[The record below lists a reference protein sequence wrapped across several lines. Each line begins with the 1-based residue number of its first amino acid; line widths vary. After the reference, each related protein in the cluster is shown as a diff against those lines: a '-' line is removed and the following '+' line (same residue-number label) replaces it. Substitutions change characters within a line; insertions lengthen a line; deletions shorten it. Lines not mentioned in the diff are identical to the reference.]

1 MPVDARIPLGVEP
14 VKMPD
19 FAQLAVQRASVM
31 NNMAEMAAKQRA
43 LNEQNTL
50 AQIVQSPG
58 YDPTNPEWRKK
69 TATMAPNL
77 GSTFLKAQ
85 DDAAAAQADAQA
97 KAFAQKEAQTKSA
110 LMELFQYSDFESAE
124 AALDAKVASGQ
135 LQQAQAD
142 AAKARMRGS
151 PDYQTFAFNHAR
163 SMLTPEQL
171 TEVTRTT
178 QELGDRRIVTAT
190 PTRAPVGT
198 APVTEAIFDMGIS
211 PDQAAD
217 NARAAASERQQS
229 TRPLTATNMAGDF
242 MVMNPNILNDPRM
255 NPTGASSIVIPGAGK
270 PSGGFERAQAARGES
285 YSQIA
290 AALPVLD
297 ELLKP
302 GSNVDK
308 AGGGVPTF
316 LMTNLARAFGQT
328 TDEMKAQAKLGP
340 EGYVLLQQ
348 VPRFEGPQSDKDTAA
363 YKDAAGK
370 LTNEF
375 STAGEKRAALE
386 AIKAILLRNKA
397 YLDAN
402 PQVGAAKTG
411 GGGATSGA
419 INWTD
424 MQ

>member
-1 MPVDARIPLGVEP
+1 
-14 VKMPD
+14 MPD

-58 YDPTNPEWRKK
+58 YDPANPEWRRK

-77 GSTFLKAQ
+77 GGTFLKAQ

-97 KAFAQKEAQTKSA
+97 KAFAQKEAQTKAA
-110 LMELFQYSDFESAE
+110 LTELFQYNNFDEAE
-124 AALDAKVASGQ
+124 AAVDAKAASGA
-135 LQQAQAD
+135 LSPQQA
-142 AAKARMRGS
+142 AAVKSRMRAS
-151 PDYQTFAFNHAR
+151 PDYATFVLSHGR
-163 SMLTPEQL
+163 SMLTPEQM

-178 QELGDRRIVTAT
+178 QDLGDRKIVTAT
-190 PTRAPVGT
+190 PKFAPVGT
-198 APVTEAIFDMGIS
+198 APTEEANYAIGMS
-211 PDQAAD
+211 PDQKAD
-217 NARAAASERQQS
+217 NARQANTDRTTSQ
-229 TRPLTATNMAGDF
+229 RPFMATDQDGNATFISPDGRSVISRF
-242 MVMNPNILNDPRM
+242 ENVGK
-255 NPTGASSIVIPGAGK
+255 PTGNVEKA
-270 PSGGFERAQAARGES
+270 EAARGES

-290 AALPVLD
+290 AASAVLE

-308 AGGGVPTF
+308 AGGGVPTVAGTLF
-316 LMTNLARAFGQT
+316 ARAFGQT
-328 TDEMKAQAKLGP
+328 TEEMKAQAKLGP

-386 AIKAILLRNKA
+386 AIKAILARNKA

-402 PQVGAAKTG
+402 PRVGAAKTG
-411 GGGATSGA
+411 GGGDTGV
-419 INWTD
+419 IDWTD
-424 MQ
+424 M